1 MPIIKPRPGVFPETI
16 TAESMK
22 RLRTT
27 TDYAN
32 AVAIVKECYTKNGGT
47 PLPGSIRT
55 YCRQTGRDDQA
66 SIVTVVHAT
75 LLKLGLMVRENGRYR
90 FIDDPMNHTDA
101 IISRALAD
109 KHTAQKKIRSHA
121 GQRAARRNRH
131 QGIRTYQTRYADPAR
146 YGLQP
151 GRKRL
156 V

>member
-1 MPIIKPRPGVFPETI
+1 
-16 TAESMK
+16 MK

-109 KHTAQKKIRSHA
+109 KHTAQKKYEATLAKEQPEETATRVLERIKRDTQTLRAMGYNQDEKGWYREIRE
-121 GQRAARRNRH
+121 
-131 QGIRTYQTRYADPAR
+131 Y
-146 YGLQP
+146 L
-151 GRKRL
+151 
-156 V
+156 